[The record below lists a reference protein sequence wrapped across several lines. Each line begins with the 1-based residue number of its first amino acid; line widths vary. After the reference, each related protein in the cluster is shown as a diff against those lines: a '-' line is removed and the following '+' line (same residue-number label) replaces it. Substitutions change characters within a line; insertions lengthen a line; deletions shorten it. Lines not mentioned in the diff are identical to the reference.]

1 MNVMGTL
8 TGILNRIVA
17 ASGLMLA
24 LSGAAGA
31 EGDRL
36 SGLLEQLREPDL
48 PNWAV
53 IEEEIR
59 LEWSKSGSPAMDL
72 LLQRGRAALEEQ
84 DYQTAVEHF
93 TALTD
98 HAPGFAEGFNARA
111 TAYFH
116 LGLYGPAL
124 ADLQQVLALN
134 PQHFGALF
142 GLGAIMEEIGNE
154 DLALR
159 AYEAARDIHPHE
171 PDLQDAIERLDTQV
185 RGVTL

>member
-1 MNVMGTL
+1 MGTL
-8 TGILNRIVA
+8 RVILNPTVA
-17 ASGLMLA
+17 AFGLMLA
-24 LSGAAGA
+24 LAAAAWGQ
-31 EGDRL
+31 GDRL
-36 SGLLEQLREPDL
+36 PGLLEQLQEPEL

-72 LLQRGRAALEEQ
+72 LLQRGRTAMEEQEYETALE
-84 DYQTAVEHF
+84 HLS
-93 TALTD
+93 ALTD
-98 HAPGFAEGFNARA
+98 HAPEFAEGFNARA

-116 LGLYGPAL
+116 LGLFGPAL
-124 ADLQQVLALN
+124 ADLQQVLTLN

-142 GLGAIMEEIGNE
+142 GLGAIMEEIGKD